1 MKAAAFCSCLFFIH
15 NYLTPLLCILVS
27 TNYETEN
34 NSNFSNKIIHMNSLL
49 EHEYLLTSSEVNK
62 FLLVTLLCGLI
73 GAEREYR
80 SKSAG
85 LKTMIMIGLGSTLF
99 TILSIKIGLNGQD
112 RIASNIVTGIG
123 FLGAG
128 VIFKEENR
136 VKGLTTACVIWI
148 VAAIGMAVGSG
159 YYEQAIGVTIVVLLA
174 LIIFPFI
181 EDIGDR
187 RFTKREY
194 RVVRKYEEKTLY
206 QIEQNFKENKLKAL
220 PGKHEMDNGFITSR
234 WSAIGKP
241 KDHKLFV
248 EKMLKDKN
256 IISFDF

>member
-1 MKAAAFCSCLFFIH
+1 MNNILENSHFI
-15 NYLTPLLCILVS
+15 TQ
-27 TNYETEN
+27 
-34 NSNFSNKIIHMNSLL
+34 
-49 EHEYLLTSSEVNK
+49 SEVNK
-62 FLLVTLLCGLI
+62 FLLATLLCGLI

-99 TILSIKIGLNGQD
+99 TLLSIKIGMNSHD

-136 VKGLTTACVIWI
+136 IKGLTTACVIWI

-159 YYEQAIGVTIVVLLA
+159 YYEQAIGVTAVVLMA
-174 LIIFPFI
+174 LFVFPFI
-181 EDIGDR
+181 EEIGDR

-194 RVVRKYEEKTLY
+194 KIVKKFEQGSLDSYEA
-206 QIEQNFKENKLKAL
+206 IFKASKLK
-220 PGKHEMDNGFITSR
+220 PQRGKQEMNNGVITSS
-234 WSAIGKP
+234 WSAVGKP
-241 KDHKLFV
+241 QNHQRFV
-248 EKMLKDKN
+248 EEMLRDTA